1 MVKILYY
8 KSSQKLKY
16 LNIVLLFDGFFFF
29 FFLRFLDLYKS
40 LQPLL
45 YLENFEI
52 GVKTLSLQLL
62 EDVILLNK
70 INLGKHSFYIIICLP
85 TFSKLNSLYVFKNTY
100 TSLFLRNSQLCD
112 KTCIYYYRLCID
124 RYNTYQVKMNDFYKC

>member
-1 MVKILYY
+1 MCSNQVLCETQITVVIFIDKLIKKTFCMVKILYY

-16 LNIVLLFDGFFFF
+16 LNIVLLFDGF
-29 FFLRFLDLYKS
+29 LDLYKS

-52 GVKTLSLQLL
+52 GVNTLIFSLQLL

-100 TSLFLRNSQLCD
+100 TSLFLRNS
-112 KTCIYYYRLCID
+112 
-124 RYNTYQVKMNDFYKC
+124 

>member
-1 MVKILYY
+1 MCSNQVLCETQITVVIFIDKLIKKTFCMVKILHY

-16 LNIVLLFDGFFFF
+16 LNIVLLFDG
-29 FFLRFLDLYKS
+29 FLDLYKS

-52 GVKTLSLQLL
+52 GVNTLIFSLQLL

-100 TSLFLRNSQLCD
+100 TSLFLRNS
-112 KTCIYYYRLCID
+112 
-124 RYNTYQVKMNDFYKC
+124 

>member
-1 MVKILYY
+1 MCSNQVLCETQITVVIFIDKLIKKTFCMVKILYY
-8 KSSQKLKY
+8 KLSQKLKY

-70 INLGKHSFYIIICLP
+70 INLGKHSFYIMSSNI
-85 TFSKLNSLYVFKNTY
+85 F
-100 TSLFLRNSQLCD
+100 
-112 KTCIYYYRLCID
+112 
-124 RYNTYQVKMNDFYKC
+124 

>member
-1 MVKILYY
+1 MCSNQVLCETQITVVIFIDKLIKKTFCMVKILYY
-8 KSSQKLKY
+8 KLSQKLKY
-16 LNIVLLFDGFFFF
+16 LNIVLLFDG
-29 FFLRFLDLYKS
+29 FLDLYKS

-52 GVKTLSLQLL
+52 GVNTLIFSLQLL

-100 TSLFLRNSQLCD
+100 TSLFLRNS
-112 KTCIYYYRLCID
+112 
-124 RYNTYQVKMNDFYKC
+124 

>member
-29 FFLRFLDLYKS
+29 FRFLDLYKS

-52 GVKTLSLQLL
+52 GVKTLIFSLQLL

-100 TSLFLRNSQLCD
+100 TSLFVRDSQLCD
-112 KTCIYYYRLCID
+112 KTCIYYRPCID
-124 RYNTYQVKMNDFYKC
+124 RYNTYQVKMNTFYKC